1 MNNFFE
7 KYDWK
12 TILNEYPLAEKKF
25 NKEEYYRILCPEFPE
40 FLKKYI
46 NLPILQRL
54 SGIGLLCGTDWTALY
69 KNRFFYSRLDHSVGV
84 ALIIWNFTNDKTQTI
99 AGLLHDISTTV
110 FSHVS
115 DFRKGDALT
124 QTSTEEPTAKMIL
137 EDEKL
142 CCLLQ
147 EDGIN
152 PKDVVDYHIYPI
164 ADNEIPCLSADRLEY
179 MYPSGLAL
187 DGSWTLEEIA
197 KTYGDLVILKN
208 EDNRDELGF
217 KSIEIAELYCKRFCM
232 IGHILQLNEN
242 KLSLQLLSQ
251 IMTKAVELNVLDE
264 QDFMT
269 LSEVEII
276 KKIELYVHNKVL
288 NLDEQKFA
296 TMYNTFRKMTKV
308 EHTNEEISEEEYFC
322 VSINVKQRYINPLVK
337 VVSDGSSNCVQA
349 KRLSEVS
356 DFANCLIKDFLS
368 YEDTKFG
375 CVKWI
380 LPKDW
385 HLEK

>member
-7 KYDWK
+7 KYDWQ
-12 TILNEYPLAEKKF
+12 TILNEHPQSEKAF
-25 NKEEYYRILCPEFPE
+25 NIEEYYKILCPEFPN

-46 NLPILQRL
+46 ELSIMQRL
-54 SGIGLLCGTDWTALY
+54 SGIGLLCGTDWTSLY

-84 ALIIWNFTNDKTQTI
+84 ALIIWNFTKDKTQTI
-99 AGLLHDISTTV
+99 AGLLHDVSTTV

-124 QTSTEEPTAKMIL
+124 QTSTEEPTTKMIL
-137 EDEKL
+137 SDSALCKL
-142 CCLLQ
+142 L
-147 EDGIN
+147 ESDGIE

-164 ADNEIPCLSADRLEY
+164 ADNEIPSLSADRLEY

-187 DGSWTLEEIA
+187 DGSWTFEEIA
-197 KTYGDLVILKN
+197 KTYNDLIILKN
-208 EDNRDELGF
+208 EENKEELGF
-217 KSIEIAELYCKRFCM
+217 KTIEMAELYCKKFCM

-251 IMTKAVELNVLDE
+251 IMSKAVELDVLQE
-264 QDFMT
+264 EDFMT
-269 LSEVEII
+269 LSESKII
-276 KKIELYVHNKVL
+276 EKIESFISKKTLSME
-288 NLDEQKFA
+288 EQKFA

-308 EHTNEEISEEEYFC
+308 EHTNQKLPEDKYFC
-322 VSINVKQRYINPLVK
+322 VSLKVKQRYINPLVK
-337 VVSDGSSNCVQA
+337 VGTNSQQA

-356 DFANCLIKDFLS
+356 DFANKLIKDFLE

-375 CVKWI
+375 CVKLI
-380 LPKDW
+380 PFTQTNL
-385 HLEK
+385 

>member
-7 KYDWK
+7 KYDWQ
-12 TILNEYPLAEKKF
+12 TILNEHSQTKKSF
-25 NKEEYYRILCPEFPE
+25 DIEEYYKILCPEFPN

-46 NLPILQRL
+46 ELPIMQRL
-54 SGIGLLCGTDWTALY
+54 SGIGLLCGTDWTSLY

-84 ALIIWNFTNDKTQTI
+84 ALIIWNFTKDKTQTI
-99 AGLLHDISTTV
+99 AGLLHDVSTTV

-124 QTSTEEPTAKMIL
+124 QTSTEEPTTKMIL
-137 EDEKL
+137 SDSALCKL
-142 CCLLQ
+142 LKS
-147 EDGIN
+147 DGIE

-164 ADNEIPCLSADRLEY
+164 ADNEIPSLSADRLEY

-187 DGSWTLEEIA
+187 DGSWTFEEIA
-197 KTYGDLVILKN
+197 KTYNDLIILKN
-208 EDNRDELGF
+208 EENKEELGF
-217 KSIEIAELYCKRFCM
+217 KTIEMAELYCKKFCM

-251 IMTKAVELNVLDE
+251 IMSKAVELDVLQE
-264 QDFMT
+264 EDFMT
-269 LSEVEII
+269 LSESKII
-276 KKIELYVHNKVL
+276 EKIESFISKKTLSL
-288 NLDEQKFA
+288 EEQKFV

-308 EHTNEEISEEEYFC
+308 EHTNQKLPEDKYFC
-322 VSINVKQRYINPLVK
+322 VSLKVKQRYINPLVK
-337 VVSDGSSNCVQA
+337 VGANSQQA

-356 DFANCLIKDFLS
+356 DFANKLIKDFLE

-375 CVKWI
+375 CVRLI
-380 LPKDW
+380 PPTQTNL
-385 HLEK
+385 

>member
-1 MNNFFE
+1 MEDQMNNYFE
-7 KYDWK
+7 KYDWQ
-12 TILNEYPLAEKKF
+12 TILNEHSQTEKSF
-25 NKEEYYRILCPEFPE
+25 NIEEYYKILCPEFPN

-46 NLPILQRL
+46 ELPIMQRL
-54 SGIGLLCGTDWTALY
+54 SGIGLLCGTDWTSLY

-84 ALIIWNFTNDKTQTI
+84 ALIIWNFTKDKTQTI
-99 AGLLHDISTTV
+99 AGLLHDVSTTV

-124 QTSTEEPTAKMIL
+124 QTSTEEPTTKMIL
-137 EDEKL
+137 SDSALCKL
-142 CCLLQ
+142 L
-147 EDGIN
+147 ESDGIE

-164 ADNEIPCLSADRLEY
+164 ADNEIPSLSADRLEY

-187 DGSWTLEEIA
+187 DGSWTFEEIA
-197 KTYGDLVILKN
+197 KTYNDLIILKN
-208 EDNRDELGF
+208 EENKEELGF
-217 KSIEIAELYCKRFCM
+217 KTIEMAELYCKKFCM

-251 IMTKAVELNVLDE
+251 IMSKAVELNVLQE
-264 QDFMT
+264 EDFMT
-269 LSEVEII
+269 LSESKII
-276 KKIELYVHNKVL
+276 EKIESFIGNKTL
-288 NLDEQKFA
+288 NSDEKKFA

-308 EHTNEEISEEEYFC
+308 EHTNQKLSEDEYFG
-322 VSINVKQRYINPLVK
+322 VSLKVKQRYINPLVK
-337 VVSDGSSNCVQA
+337 VATVGNLDCVQA

-356 DFANCLIKDFLS
+356 DFANSLIKDFLS

-380 LPKDW
+380 GI
-385 HLEK
+385 

>member
-7 KYDWK
+7 KYDWQ
-12 TILNEYPLAEKKF
+12 TILNEHPQSEKAF
-25 NKEEYYRILCPEFPE
+25 NIEEYYKILCPEFPN

-46 NLPILQRL
+46 ELSIMQRL
-54 SGIGLLCGTDWTALY
+54 SGIGLLCGTDWTSLY

-84 ALIIWNFTNDKTQTI
+84 ALIIWNFTKDKTQTI
-99 AGLLHDISTTV
+99 AGLLHDVSTTV

-124 QTSTEEPTAKMIL
+124 QTSTEEPTTKMIL
-137 EDEKL
+137 SDSALCKL
-142 CCLLQ
+142 L
-147 EDGIN
+147 ESDGIE

-164 ADNEIPCLSADRLEY
+164 ADNEIPSLSADRLEY

-187 DGSWTLEEIA
+187 DGSWTFEEIA
-197 KTYGDLVILKN
+197 KTYNDLIILKN
-208 EDNRDELGF
+208 EENKEELGF
-217 KSIEIAELYCKRFCM
+217 KTIEMAELYCKKFCM

-251 IMTKAVELNVLDE
+251 IMSKAVELDVLQE
-264 QDFMT
+264 EDFMT
-269 LSEVEII
+269 LSESKII
-276 KKIELYVHNKVL
+276 EKIESFISKKTLSVE
-288 NLDEQKFA
+288 EQKFA

-308 EHTNEEISEEEYFC
+308 EHTNQKLPEDKYFC
-322 VSINVKQRYINPLVK
+322 VSLKVKQRYINPLVK
-337 VVSDGSSNCVQA
+337 VGTNSQQT

-356 DFANCLIKDFLS
+356 DFANKLIKDFLE

-375 CVKWI
+375 CVKLI
-380 LPKDW
+380 PFTQTNL
-385 HLEK
+385 

>member
-7 KYDWK
+7 KYDWQ
-12 TILNEYPLAEKKF
+12 TILNEHPQSEKAF
-25 NKEEYYRILCPEFPE
+25 NIEEYYKILCPEFPN

-46 NLPILQRL
+46 ELPIMQRL
-54 SGIGLLCGTDWTALY
+54 SGIGLLCGTDWTSLY

-84 ALIIWNFTNDKTQTI
+84 ALIIWNFTKDKTQTI
-99 AGLLHDISTTV
+99 AGLLHDVSTTV

-124 QTSTEEPTAKMIL
+124 QTSTEEPTTKMIL
-137 EDEKL
+137 SDSALCKL
-142 CCLLQ
+142 L
-147 EDGIN
+147 ESDGIE

-164 ADNEIPCLSADRLEY
+164 ADNEIPSLSADRLEY

-187 DGSWTLEEIA
+187 DGSWTFEEIA
-197 KTYGDLVILKN
+197 KTYNDLIILKN
-208 EDNRDELGF
+208 EENKEELGF
-217 KSIEIAELYCKRFCM
+217 KTIEMAELYCKKFCM

-251 IMTKAVELNVLDE
+251 IMSKAVELDVLQE
-264 QDFMT
+264 EDFMT
-269 LSEVEII
+269 LSESKII
-276 KKIELYVHNKVL
+276 EKIESFISKKTLSME
-288 NLDEQKFA
+288 EQKFA

-308 EHTNEEISEEEYFC
+308 EHTNQKLPEDKYFC
-322 VSINVKQRYINPLVK
+322 VSLKVKQRYINPLVK
-337 VVSDGSSNCVQA
+337 VGTNSQQA

-356 DFANCLIKDFLS
+356 DFANKLIKDFLE

-375 CVKWI
+375 CVKLI
-380 LPKDW
+380 PFTQTNL
-385 HLEK
+385 

>member
-7 KYDWK
+7 KYDWQ
-12 TILNEYPLAEKKF
+12 TILNEHPQSEKAF
-25 NKEEYYRILCPEFPE
+25 NIEEYYKILCPEFPN

-46 NLPILQRL
+46 ELPIMQRL
-54 SGIGLLCGTDWTALY
+54 SGIGLLCGTDWTSLY

-84 ALIIWNFTNDKTQTI
+84 ALIIWNFTKDKTQTI
-99 AGLLHDISTTV
+99 AGLLHDVSTTV

-124 QTSTEEPTAKMIL
+124 QTSTEEPTTKMIL
-137 EDEKL
+137 SDSALCKL
-142 CCLLQ
+142 L
-147 EDGIN
+147 ESDGIE

-164 ADNEIPCLSADRLEY
+164 ADNEIPSLSADRLEY

-187 DGSWTLEEIA
+187 DGSWTFEEIA
-197 KTYGDLVILKN
+197 KTYNDLIILKN
-208 EDNRDELGF
+208 EENKDELGF
-217 KSIEIAELYCKRFCM
+217 KTIEMAELYCKKFCM

-251 IMTKAVELNVLDE
+251 IMSKAVELDVLQE
-264 QDFMT
+264 EDFMT
-269 LSEVEII
+269 LSESKII
-276 KKIELYVHNKVL
+276 EKIESFISKKTLSL
-288 NLDEQKFA
+288 EEQKFA

-308 EHTNEEISEEEYFC
+308 EHTNQKLPEDKYFC
-322 VSINVKQRYINPLVK
+322 VSLKVKQRYINPLVK
-337 VVSDGSSNCVQA
+337 VGTNSQQA

-356 DFANCLIKDFLS
+356 DFANKLIKDFLE

-375 CVKWI
+375 CVRLI
-380 LPKDW
+380 PPTQTNL
-385 HLEK
+385 

>member
-7 KYDWK
+7 KYDWQ
-12 TILNEYPLAEKKF
+12 TILNEHSQTKKSF
-25 NKEEYYRILCPEFPE
+25 DIEEYYKILCPEFPN

-46 NLPILQRL
+46 ELPIMQRL
-54 SGIGLLCGTDWTALY
+54 SGIGLLCGTDWTSLY

-84 ALIIWNFTNDKTQTI
+84 ALIIWNFTKDKTQTI
-99 AGLLHDISTTV
+99 AGLLHDVSTTV

-124 QTSTEEPTAKMIL
+124 QTSTEEPTTPMIL
-137 EDEKL
+137 SDSALCKL
-142 CCLLQ
+142 L
-147 EDGIN
+147 ESDGIE

-164 ADNEIPCLSADRLEY
+164 ADNEIPSLSADRLEY

-187 DGSWTLEEIA
+187 DGSWTFEEIA
-197 KTYGDLVILKN
+197 KTYNDLIILKN
-208 EDNRDELGF
+208 EENKEELGF
-217 KSIEIAELYCKRFCM
+217 KTIEMAELYCKKFCM

-251 IMTKAVELNVLDE
+251 IMSKAVELNVLQE
-264 QDFMT
+264 EDFMT
-269 LSEVEII
+269 LSESKII
-276 KKIELYVHNKVL
+276 EKIESFISKKTLSL
-288 NLDEQKFA
+288 EEQKFA

-308 EHTNEEISEEEYFC
+308 EHTNQKLPEDEYFC
-322 VSINVKQRYINPLVK
+322 VSLKVKQRYINPLVK
-337 VVSDGSSNCVQA
+337 VGSNSQQA

-356 DFANCLIKDFLS
+356 DFANKLIKDFLE

-375 CVKWI
+375 CVKLI
-380 LPKDW
+380 PPTQTNL
-385 HLEK
+385 